1 MWAKNYERC
10 VSCGTVDI
18 RHLAR
23 GLCARCYY
31 RATEERHRSKD
42 RKRGLASKI
51 LTKQCLEEEYL
62 NKKRSA
68 SEIAR
73 GAHCGRQ
80 YVYKRIIEYKLPIRS
95 KAIARA
101 LALDRGKIT
110 NTRRTKFGKSES
122 FVLKKRVVNESF
134 FSSWSK
140 EMAWVLGVVY
150 TDGSIDP
157 GRQENTLRP
166 ISVTTAKLSI
176 GQKEPELLLK
186 LIRLMESNAKL
197 ITVTGGTM
205 VLQIYSNKIY
215 RDLVDIGLRPHKSLD
230 MQFPNIPK
238 AYLSHFIRGCWDG
251 DGSIGFYENKYRA
264 RFFCGSLSFIERFVK
279 CLDMAGL
286 PHRNIAVRYTKR
298 KNPFYNISFTGKKI
312 VKLYEFLYK
321 DADPSCY
328 LERKHELFQSAYNKY
343 EDEAIATKGEQ
354 LKLHLK

>member
-31 RATEERHRSKD
+31 RATEERHSSKD
-42 RKRGLASKI
+42 RKKGLASKI
-51 LTKQCLEEEYL
+51 LTKQFLEKEYL
-62 NKKRSA
+62 LKKLST

-73 GAHCGRQ
+73 STGCSRQ
-80 YVYKRIIEYKLPIRS
+80 YVYIKMSDYGIPLRPRGS
-95 KAIARA
+95 ARA

-110 NTRRTKFGKSES
+110 HTRRTKFGKSES

-134 FSSWSK
+134 FGSWSK

-215 RDLVDIGLRPHKSLD
+215 RDLVDTGLRPHKSLD
-230 MQFPNIPK
+230 MSFPDIPK
-238 AYLSHFIRGCWDG
+238 EYISHFIRGCWDG
-251 DGSIGFYENKYRA
+251 DGSIGFYENKYLA

-286 PHRNIAVRYTKR
+286 PHRNINVRYTKR
-298 KNPFYNISFTGKKI
+298 KNPFYNISFTGKII

-328 LERKHELFQSAYNKY
+328 LERKHELFKNAYNKY
-343 EDEAIATKGEQ
+343 RSYGVQGILE
-354 LKLHLK
+354 L

>member
-1 MWAKNYERC
+1 MWAKHYKRC
-10 VSCGTVDI
+10 INCGTVDI

-31 RATEERHRSKD
+31 RATEDRHNIRD

-51 LTKQCLEEEYL
+51 LTRQFLEEEYL
-62 NKKRSA
+62 SKKRSA

-73 GAHCGRQ
+73 ETSCARQ
-80 YVYKRIIEYKLPIRS
+80 YVYIKLNEYGIPRRS
-95 KAIARA
+95 KDRARA
-101 LALDRGKIT
+101 IALDRGKIT
-110 NTRRTKFGKSES
+110 HTRRTKFGKSES

-166 ISVTTAKLSI
+166 ISSTTAKLAI

-186 LIRLMESNAKL
+186 LIRLMGSNAKL

-215 RDLVDIGLRPHKSLD
+215 RDLVDIGLRPNKSLN
-230 MQFPNIPK
+230 MRFPDIPK
-238 AYLSHFIRGCWDG
+238 EYISHFIRGCWDG

-286 PHRNIAVRYTKR
+286 PHRNITVRYTKR

-321 DADPSCY
+321 DSEQSCY
-328 LERKHELFQSAYNKY
+328 LERKQELFKNAYNKY
-343 EDEAIATKGEQ
+343 RRYGVQGILE
-354 LKLHLK
+354 L